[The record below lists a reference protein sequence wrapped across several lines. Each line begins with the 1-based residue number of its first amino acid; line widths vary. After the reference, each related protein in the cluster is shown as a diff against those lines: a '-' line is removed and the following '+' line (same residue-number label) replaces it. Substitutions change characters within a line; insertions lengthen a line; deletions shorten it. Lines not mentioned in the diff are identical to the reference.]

1 MKLILSTLSILTIG
15 ITSGLSQGFINLNF
29 EHPVLPLTSDGF
41 GIPTTNGIPGWTA
54 YFTDTSG
61 TYINPNIFYD
71 TRAIDGAAVSLHDTN
86 SDSLQPLQGQFSLL
100 LQGSSPFFPP
110 ASASIGQTGRIPLN
124 ALSITFYLSLDSS
137 FQVSFNGQNISL
149 LQLSSTSNYGI
160 MGGDISA
167 FAGQTGQL
175 LFTALPNVG
184 YGGLDNIRFSSSSI
198 PEPSSLALGA
208 LGALLFGFRRRRIVS
223 R

>member
-175 LFTALPNVG
+175 LFTALPNIG
-184 YGGLDNIRFSSSSI
+184 YGGLDNIQFSSSPI
-198 PEPSSLALGA
+198 PEPSMLCLST
-208 LGALLFGFRRRRIVS
+208 LGALLLGYRHLRRTR
-223 R
+223 